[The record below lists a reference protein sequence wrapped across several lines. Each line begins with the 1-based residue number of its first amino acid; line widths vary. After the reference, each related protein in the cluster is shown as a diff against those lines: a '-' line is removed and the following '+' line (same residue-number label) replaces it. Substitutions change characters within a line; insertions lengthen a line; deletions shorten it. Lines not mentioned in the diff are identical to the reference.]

1 MERDQNTRQKN
12 VKYEL
17 GLRSKGYITKP
28 FDCSWMETGLS
39 DILGYVGFN
48 IDKHWSMHALSFKVF
63 RSIQIEL

>member
-1 MERDQNTRQKN
+1 MERDQNTRQTN

-17 GLRSKGYITKP
+17 VLRFKGCITKP

-39 DILGYVGFN
+39 DILGYVRFN
-48 IDKHWSMHALSFKVF
+48 IDKHWSMNAMSFKVF